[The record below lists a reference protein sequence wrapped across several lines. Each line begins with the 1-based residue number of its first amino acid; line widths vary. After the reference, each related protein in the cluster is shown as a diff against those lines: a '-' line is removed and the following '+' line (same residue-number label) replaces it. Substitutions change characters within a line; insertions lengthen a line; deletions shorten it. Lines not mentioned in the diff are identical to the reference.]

1 MARRSGLFHECR
13 GPESQLSRPH
23 LPAARDGGGPSRA
36 ADGSGV
42 RRSLAREIERA
53 HDGDLT
59 LASVEAGRITLALSP
74 PVKGPWAIR
83 RAPRA
88 RIVMRPIA
96 ANFTILFLAA
106 ALSARAGGYQFSVEH
121 RDSTRRLVDA
131 TKDEASVKAI
141 YGDMTIPL
149 DRVSAIEFN
158 KSGEETTLV
167 LHNGNRITGVLDETL
182 LSVIE
187 AGYKRTLHPKDV
199 KQLRVV
205 ALGPVEGLI
214 AYYDFD
220 EIHGTTI
227 PDRSGNG
234 NDAVI
239 VGKIVLGGSFRGL
252 AARVPSFD
260 AYITAASGDL
270 NLAGWPELSVSV
282 WVKPLAGTTHG
293 TVVARGGVSG
303 EQAGGMDMRIG
314 GDFQG
319 SWLQGY
325 FGVRSHSNTLKLARS
340 ITFAKGIIPHPPMGR
355 WYHLV
360 GVFDGFDARFYVN
373 GDEDGS
379 VRVSRD
385 EVELWDSPASQLV
398 IGNAATKTGLTKKDR
413 YFNGLIDEFRIWKR
427 ALSEEDIREI
437 YSAGKN

>member
-1 MARRSGLFHECR
+1 MARRSGLFHEYR
-13 GPESQLSRPH
+13 GPDKAFERVYR
-23 LPAARDGGGPSRA
+23 ADPSPDRA
-36 ADGSGV
+36 ADESG
-42 RRSLAREIERA
+42 RGLSLAREIARA

-59 LASVEAGRITLALSP
+59 LASVETGRITFALTP
-74 PVKGPWAIR
+74 PVKGPWTIR
-83 RAPRA
+83 RSPRA
-88 RIVMRPIA
+88 RIVMRPILA
-96 ANFTILFLAA
+96 RFTILFLVA
-106 ALSARAGGYQFSVEH
+106 ALSVHAGGFQFSVEH

-131 TKDEASVKAI
+131 TEDEVFIKVA

-149 DRVSAIEFN
+149 DRVSTIEFN
-158 KSGEETTLV
+158 KSGEQATIV
-167 LHNGNRITGVLDETL
+167 LHNGNRITGVLDEIL

-187 AGYKRTLHPKDV
+187 AGHKRTLHPKDV

-214 AYYDFD
+214 VYYDFD

-234 NDAVI
+234 NDAEI
-239 VGKIVLGGSFRGL
+239 VGKVTLRRSFRGS
-252 AARVPSFD
+252 AARVLSFD
-260 AYITAASGDL
+260 AYIIAASGDL
-270 NLAGWPELSVSV
+270 NLAGWPALSVSV

-293 TVVARGGVSG
+293 TVVARGDVSG

-325 FGVRSHSNTLKLARS
+325 FGVRPHSNTLKLARS
-340 ITFAKGIIPHPPMGR
+340 ITFAKGIIPHPPMRR

-379 VRVSRD
+379 VRVSRN
-385 EVELWDSPASQLV
+385 EVELWDGPASQLV
-398 IGNAATKTGLTKKDR
+398 IGNAATKTGLAKKDR
-413 YFNGLIDEFRIWKR
+413 YFNGLIDEFRIWKH